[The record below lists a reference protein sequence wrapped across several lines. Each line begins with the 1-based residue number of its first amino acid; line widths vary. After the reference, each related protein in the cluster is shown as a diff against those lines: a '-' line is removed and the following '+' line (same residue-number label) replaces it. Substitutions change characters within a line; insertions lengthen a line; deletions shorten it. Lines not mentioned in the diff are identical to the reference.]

1 MFTDPKYIKEGDALL
16 KAARKIIRYRKDV
29 SSPEDLAAVEKL
41 MIDLR
46 AAMRARSP
54 EKVKA
59 VERPLLERLGK
70 LESPSRH
77 RSLAENVELVLVAV
91 VLALGIRAFFLQPFK
106 IPTGS
111 MQPTLNG
118 VIAKPMAGA
127 PPNPLVRAFE
137 FVTIG
142 RTYEDALSRVDDDV
156 IVAIRPVKV
165 NLLWEGSDITM
176 RSGQV
181 YRVGITPE
189 VLRYQLHVGEGPR
202 GEVQHFR
209 QGEPILRAYADLGD
223 QLFVDR
229 FTYNFSMPRH
239 ADVFVFKTNGIAG
252 IPPAPDGT
260 SQHYIKRL
268 AGLPGDT
275 LRIDAPSLY
284 INGHLA
290 EEPGFQRV
298 ESKTDGYTGYTND
311 PAYTNNRPDLLSM
324 VYLATPSST
333 VQVPEHAYFALGDNS
348 ANSLDSRYWGAVPE
362 ENVVGRGLFV
372 YWPFTKHWGFVK

>member
-1 MFTDPKYIKEGDALL
+1 MFTPKYIQEGHALL
-16 KAARKIIRYRKDV
+16 KATRKIIRYRKDV
-29 SSPEDLAAVEKL
+29 SSPEDLAAVEKQ
-41 MIDLR
+41 MVELR
-46 AAMRARSP
+46 AALRARSP

-59 VERPLLERLGK
+59 IERPLLERLGK
-70 LESPSRH
+70 LEAPSRH
-77 RSLAENVELVLVAV
+77 RGLTENVELVLVAV

-118 VIAKPMAGA
+118 VIAKRMAGA

-142 RTYEDALSRVDDDV
+142 RTYEDVLSQADNDV
-156 IVAIRPVKV
+156 IAGIRPVKV
-165 NLLWEGSDITM
+165 NLLWEGSAIFM

-189 VLRYQLHVGEGPR
+189 VLRYQLRVGEGQPFRR
-202 GEVQHFR
+202 GQ
-209 QGEPILRAYADLGD
+209 PIVRAYADLGD

-229 FTYNFSMPRH
+229 FTYNFSMPHR
-239 ADVFVFKTNGIAG
+239 ADVFVFKTNDIIG

-268 AGLPGDT
+268 AGIPGDT
-275 LRIDAPSLY
+275 LRIEAPNLF

-290 EEPGFQRV
+290 EESGFRRV
-298 ESKTDGYTGYTND
+298 ESREDGYTGYTND
-311 PAYTNNRPDLLSM
+311 RPDLPSM
-324 VYLATPSST
+324 VYLATPAST

-348 ANSLDSRYWGAVPE
+348 ANSLDSRYWGFVPE

-372 YWPFTKHWGFVK
+372 YWPFTKHWGFVR

>member
-1 MFTDPKYIKEGDALL
+1 VFTPKYIQEGRALL
-16 KAARKIIRYRKDV
+16 KAARKIIHYRKDV

-41 MIDLR
+41 MIELR
-46 AAMRARSP
+46 AALRARSP
-54 EKVKA
+54 EKARA

-77 RSLAENVELVLVAV
+77 GSITENVELILVAV

-118 VIAKPMAGA
+118 IIAKPMASA
-127 PPNPLVRAFE
+127 APNPLVRAFE

-142 RTYEDALSRVDDDV
+142 RTYEDVVSQEDNDV
-156 IVAIRPVKV
+156 IVAIRPAKV
-165 NLLWEGSDITM
+165 NFLWEGSDIIM
-176 RSGQV
+176 KSGRV
-181 YRVGITPE
+181 YQVGITPE
-189 VLRYQLHVGEGPR
+189 VLRYQLRLGEEIQLGR
-202 GEVQHFR
+202 GAPHFR
-209 QGEPILRAYADLGD
+209 KGQPILRAYADLGD

-229 FTYNFSMPRH
+229 FTYNFSLPRR
-239 ADVFVFKTNGIAG
+239 ADVFVFKTNNIIG

-275 LRIDAPSLY
+275 LRIDTPFLF
-284 INGHLA
+284 INGKLA
-290 EEPGFQRV
+290 KEPGFWRV
-298 ESKTDGYTGYTND
+298 ESRQDGYTGYTND
-311 PAYTNNRPDLLSM
+311 RPDLPSM
-324 VYLATPSST
+324 VYLATPAST

-348 ANSLDSRYWGAVPE
+348 ANSLDSRYWGFVPE

>member
-1 MFTDPKYIKEGDALL
+1 VFTPKYIQEGRALL

-29 SSPEDLAAVEKL
+29 SSPEDLAAVEKQ
-41 MIDLR
+41 MVELR
-46 AAMRARSP
+46 AALRARSP
-54 EKVKA
+54 EKVRA

-70 LESPSRH
+70 LEAPSRH
-77 RSLAENVELVLVAV
+77 RSLSENVELILVAV

-118 VIAKPMAGA
+118 VIAKRMAGA
-127 PPNPLVRAFE
+127 PPNPLARAIE

-142 RTYEDALSRVDDDV
+142 RTYEDVHSQVDDDV
-156 IVAIRPVKV
+156 IVAIRPVKL
-165 NLLWEGSDITM
+165 NLLWEGSAIIM

-181 YRVGITPE
+181 YRAGITPE
-189 VLRYQLHVGEGPR
+189 VLRYQLRVGEG
-202 GEVQHFR
+202 QHFR
-209 QGEPILRAYADLGD
+209 QGQPIVRAYADLGD

-229 FTYNFSMPRH
+229 FTYNFSMPRR
-239 ADVFVFKTNGIAG
+239 ADVFVFKTNNIIG

-275 LRIDAPSLY
+275 LRIDAPNLF

-290 EEPGFQRV
+290 EEPGFRRV
-298 ESKTDGYTGYTND
+298 ELRQDGYTGYTND
-311 PAYTNNRPDLLSM
+311 RPDLPSM
-324 VYLATPSST
+324 VYLANPSST

-348 ANSLDSRYWGAVPE
+348 ANSLDSRYWGFVPE

-372 YWPFTKHWGFVK
+372 YWPFTTHWGFVR